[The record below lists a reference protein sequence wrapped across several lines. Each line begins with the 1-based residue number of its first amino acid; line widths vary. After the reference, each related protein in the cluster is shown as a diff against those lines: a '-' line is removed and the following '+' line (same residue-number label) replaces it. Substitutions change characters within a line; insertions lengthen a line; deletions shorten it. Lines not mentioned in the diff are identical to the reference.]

1 MFFAALHTP
10 SDSTRLANT
19 IAVHGVRAA
28 YWYRRD
34 ELEFVYALTA
44 MQQLHFIAIEMA
56 QESDVASLLG
66 SGLDASGGP
75 SG

>member
-1 MFFAALHTP
+1 MFFTVLHTP
-10 SDSTRLANT
+10 SDAARLANT

-28 YWYRRD
+28 YWHRRD
-34 ELEFVYALTA
+34 NVELANALTA

-56 QESDVASLLG
+56 QESDVASLL
-66 SGLDASGGP
+66 SSTLNARRGP

>member
-1 MFFAALHTP
+1 MFFAALYQP
-10 SDSTRLANT
+10 SNAARLANT

-34 ELEFVYALTA
+34 NVELANALTA

-56 QESDVASLLG
+56 QDSPLADGAQSVERG
-66 SGLDASGGP
+66 GLHQP
-75 SG
+75 